1 MMLKVS
7 ISNKIPTAKM
17 QQYFQKVTIA
27 MPKMQKLQVI
37 HGLQLSGKKPFLKIF
52 LPLVFSCFFRFLISI
67 EYSPSSRND
76 CNKL

>member
-37 HGLQLSGKKPFLKIF
+37 HGLQLSGKKTFP
-52 LPLVFSCFFRFLISI
+52 
-67 EYSPSSRND
+67 
-76 CNKL
+76 